1 MATKKSQNSIHRQN
15 PFVNIWKIFIEDQR
29 HLLRNVIGL
38 VVVIGL
44 VIVPAMYAW
53 FNIAASWDPYGN
65 TNQLKVAVANEDEGY
80 ESDLIPV
87 PISIGNNVEASLRAN
102 TKLNWQFVSE
112 DKAID
117 GVSSGEYYAA
127 IVIPKNFSTMMMT
140 VLSSNA
146 QQAKIE
152 YYINEK
158 SNAIAP
164 RITEGAADTIVSQV
178 SSTFSQTIATVAL
191 NLAGKV
197 NDLANSG
204 EGKEY
209 VSTMVNRLNTV
220 ADDLDTAGLQLSSYA
235 ALLQSSAGLVNSS
248 KDIIAQSTQSSQDVR
263 EALSDTVSHV
273 RTLAD
278 AAKTSSSSVTTAL
291 ESAASSLDSVINQLD
306 TLTSSVST
314 PAGDLGTRINAL
326 GTAMANSANQYR
338 PLVDALNLVKSNVNS
353 SSLSQTTKAQI
364 TSAIDSIIS
373 QLNQASSDVATI
385 GTHISSASQDVSNAQ
400 KVIADQKSELKKQ
413 IESVKST
420 LARVK
425 ASYNSDI
432 KPRLDQVAQQLV
444 TTADRARSA
453 SASVRR
459 IMQRLESQGS
469 KATATVDGV
478 IASMNDTHDKLSAA
492 AQSLRNVVTKIQ
504 DGVGLG
510 TAQLEQLSRSDRT
523 AVEFAAMLSS
533 PVVLKRHAVFAIENY
548 GSSMAGFYTILA
560 IWVGSVFLVAMMKV
574 SVSDR
579 RKAKVLGLASVD
591 DMYANLPK
599 RSGPDMFGNA
609 SRFGMGFYSEY
620 WGRYLT
626 FLLISLLQSTLI
638 VMGDLWYLG
647 VQIDKPL
654 RLFLVAWVAS
664 LIFSTLMYALTI
676 AFGAAGKAVAVIIMV
691 MQIAGSGATFPVQL
705 LPEFFQRVYPL
716 LPFPYGIGAMHAAIA
731 GSYHNEYWILLGQ
744 FALFLIPSLFIGL
757 VLAPPMSRTTF
768 ISDQLA
774 KTGVYGEK
782 EVKND

>member
-1 MATKKSQNSIHRQN
+1 MATKKSQNSIRRQN

-38 VVVIGL
+38 VVVMGL

-102 TKLNWQFVSE
+102 TKLNWQFVSK

-117 GVSSGEYYAA
+117 GVSSGDYYAA

-197 NDLANSG
+197 NDLANSD

-220 ADDLDTAGLQLSSYA
+220 ADDLDTAGSQLSSYA
-235 ALLQSSAGLVNSS
+235 TLLQSSAGLVNSS

-338 PLVDALNLVKSNVNS
+338 PLADALNLVKSNVNS
-353 SSLSQTTKAQI
+353 SALSQATKDQI
-364 TSAIDSIIS
+364 TSAIDSVIN

-420 LARVK
+420 LVRVK
-425 ASYNSDI
+425 ASYDSDI
-432 KPRLDQVAQQLV
+432 KPRLDQVAQQLGAC
-444 TTADRARSA
+444 TQCISFCP
-453 SASVRR
+453 S
-459 IMQRLESQGS
+459 
-469 KATATVDGV
+469 
-478 IASMNDTHDKLSAA
+478 HYAA
-492 AQSLRNVVTKIQ
+492 
-504 DGVGLG
+504 
-510 TAQLEQLSRSDRT
+510 
-523 AVEFAAMLSS
+523 
-533 PVVLKRHAVFAIENY
+533 
-548 GSSMAGFYTILA
+548 
-560 IWVGSVFLVAMMKV
+560 
-574 SVSDR
+574 
-579 RKAKVLGLASVD
+579 
-591 DMYANLPK
+591 
-599 RSGPDMFGNA
+599 
-609 SRFGMGFYSEY
+609 
-620 WGRYLT
+620 
-626 FLLISLLQSTLI
+626 
-638 VMGDLWYLG
+638 LG
-647 VQIDKPL
+647 V
-654 RLFLVAWVAS
+654 
-664 LIFSTLMYALTI
+664 
-676 AFGAAGKAVAVIIMV
+676 
-691 MQIAGSGATFPVQL
+691 SG
-705 LPEFFQRVYPL
+705 
-716 LPFPYGIGAMHAAIA
+716 GDSCGN
-731 GSYHNEYWILLGQ
+731 G
-744 FALFLIPSLFIGL
+744 
-757 VLAPPMSRTTF
+757 
-768 ISDQLA
+768 
-774 KTGVYGEK
+774 
-782 EVKND
+782 